1 MLPLLLALWL
11 TPTPLQTPA
20 NQQARQV
27 VDQAIAALGGERYLQ
42 ARYRSG
48 EGYIYSFNSS
58 GELNGGG
65 TRFWAWYRFPAD
77 ERIELTKDRNVIY
90 IYAGG
95 QGWEIT
101 YKGVAPVLR
110 RALSEYQNA
119 AAHSLD
125 VILKT
130 WASDPNTLILDQ
142 GQNNFDQ
149 APVESILFTTQ
160 SGESATVDFSLRTHL
175 PLRVRWPRVD
185 TDTGGHYEQ
194 SVVYG
199 NWSDIGGI
207 EAAFSQDEFQGPQK
221 LEQRN
226 YTKLSFAAF
235 PDSLFTP
242 KPLK

>member
-11 TPTPLQTPA
+11 APPPRQTPA
-20 NQQARQV
+20 NQQARAV
-27 VDQAIAALGGERYLQ
+27 VNQAIAALGGDRYLQ

-48 EGYIYSFNSS
+48 QGYIYSFNSS
-58 GELNGGG
+58 GELNGAG
-65 TRFWAWYRFPAD
+65 TRFWAWYRFPGD
-77 ERIELTKDRNVIY
+77 ERLELTKDRNVIY

-119 AAHSLD
+119 ASHSLD

-130 WASDPNTLILDQ
+130 WAADPNTLMLDQ

-149 APVESILFTTQ
+149 AQVESILFTTAA
-160 SGESATVDFSLRTHL
+160 GDSATVDFSLRTHL

-185 TDTGGHYEQ
+185 PDTGGHYEE

-199 NWSDIGGI
+199 NWSEVGGI
-207 EAAFSQDEFQGPQK
+207 EAAFSLDQFQGPQK
-221 LEQRN
+221 LEQRF